1 MARKKVN
8 KSAKNKNTGSKQGHK
23 LVVFTAVLILIP
35 CVIIGLVLLTSIGGQ
50 NKPVVGER
58 FSKHDLQPAI
68 EKSHLNQL
76 EKDLAIIDGL
86 EEVEV
91 NLKSATLRIQLNLV
105 DDANEDQAKAA
116 VEKGFEIVTQL
127 LPIDQYFTNTDT
139 AKMYDLEIDGFNFI
153 PAEGQSQEGFAYV
166 KLTKTGASAN
176 VIDVMSSPKDAELAQ
191 QVRK

>member
-1 MARKKVN
+1 MAQKKVR
-8 KSAKNKNTGSKQGHK
+8 KPAHKKNTGSKQGHK

-35 CVIIGLVLLTSIGGQ
+35 CIIVGLVLLTSIGGQ

-58 FSKHDLQPAI
+58 FSKHDLQPKI
-68 EKSHLNQL
+68 EKSQLRQL
-76 EKDLAIIDGL
+76 ERDLTTVEGL

-91 NLKSATLRIQLNLV
+91 NLKSATLRIQLNLN
-105 DDANEDQAKAA
+105 DGANEAQAKSA

-127 LPIDQYFTNTDT
+127 LPVDQYFTNTDD

-153 PAEGQSQEGFAYV
+153 PQEGQSQEGFAYV
-166 KLTKTGASAN
+166 KLTKTGASSN